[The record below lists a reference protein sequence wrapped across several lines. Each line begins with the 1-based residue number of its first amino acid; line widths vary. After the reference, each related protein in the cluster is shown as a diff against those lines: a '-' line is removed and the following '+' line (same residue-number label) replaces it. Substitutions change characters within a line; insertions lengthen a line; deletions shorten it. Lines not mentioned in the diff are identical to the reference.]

1 MDDQEPNL
9 DEDLD
14 FATISSTSWSS
25 SSSVN
30 MDDTYTHISYTQ
42 PQSKIRYRFD
52 HSMYDCLGR
61 VIIIKVFSDQMNA
74 DFTVKMLGK
83 KSSPNIFAVSANQIA
98 DNAAMKAQNLF
109 QARAIP
115 ESDECFYP
123 PFSYRWIFSF
133 EGCLTTKGAS
143 KVLYNK
149 IEEELIL

>member
-52 HSMYDCLGR
+52 HSMY
-61 VIIIKVFSDQMNA
+61 F
-74 DFTVKMLGK
+74 
-83 KSSPNIFAVSANQIA
+83 KSTI
-98 DNAAMKAQNLF
+98 
-109 QARAIP
+109 
-115 ESDECFYP
+115 
-123 PFSYRWIFSF
+123 
-133 EGCLTTKGAS
+133 
-143 KVLYNK
+143 
-149 IEEELIL
+149 